1 MARETPPPSWQMS
14 LKFPY
19 FLLKTSLSI
28 ITMTSSYLTVLI
40 HILSMTSSICN
51 PCHKHKTAWC
61 PGPRRVCRP
70 YPEQPWGGGKDLSG
84 KNWFLKFYKIGTRI
98 MTQDPIIF
106 LLMFV
111 FRMQCAFANLL
122 QNWLLSSG
130 EVHWRRVKQR
140 GLWQWGGGRPGSR
153 CIFFYCK
160 QWTMSC
166 HPKTSLLR
174 ACILIMISLS
184 IWYCWCPAQVRR
196 GRRKVSLVR
205 RLSTRSE
212 WSAWEERPASPWY
225 RRWQWLEES
234 DKKCWS
240 IVVDN
245 WEVVFYFASS
255 YLSSSQWQQSGENLK
270 YDRGDNLWTV
280 SETISQMA
288 ASHSRHNFEQ
298 HPPTVDN
305 FNCKKRQMWG

>member
-1 MARETPPPSWQMS
+1 MCFCQSSTELTFEFRWSTLTACQATRTLAMRRRTTRI
-14 LKFPY
+14 KVH
-19 FLLKTSLSI
+19 FLLLQTINNVLS
-28 ITMTSSYLTVLI
+28 Y
-40 HILSMTSSICN
+40 
-51 PCHKHKTAWC
+51 
-61 PGPRRVCRP
+61 
-70 YPEQPWGGGKDLSG
+70 
-84 KNWFLKFYKIGTRI
+84 KN
-98 MTQDPIIF
+98 
-106 LLMFV
+106 
-111 FRMQCAFANLL
+111 
-122 QNWLLSSG
+122 
-130 EVHWRRVKQR
+130 
-140 GLWQWGGGRPGSR
+140 
-153 CIFFYCK
+153 
-160 QWTMSC
+160 
-166 HPKTSLLR
+166 
-174 ACILIMISLS
+174 ILIMISLS

-196 GRRKVSLVR
+196 GRRRVSLGR

-225 RRWQWLEES
+225 WRWQWLEES

>member
-1 MARETPPPSWQMS
+1 
-14 LKFPY
+14 
-19 FLLKTSLSI
+19 
-28 ITMTSSYLTVLI
+28 MTSSYLTVLI

-51 PCHKHKTAWC
+51 PCHNHKTTWC

-70 YPEQPWGGGKDLSG
+70 HPEQPWGGGKDLSG
-84 KNWFLKFYKIGTRI
+84 KNWYLKFSKIGTRI
-98 MTQDPIIF
+98 RGKTQHPMIF

-122 QNWLLSSG
+122 QIWLLSSG

-140 GLWQWGGGRPGSR
+140 GLWQRGGGGPGSR

-174 ACILIMISLS
+174 ACILIMISL
-184 IWYCWCPAQVRR
+184 ILLMPQVRR
-196 GRRKVSLVR
+196 GRRRVSLER

-225 RRWQWLEES
+225 RRSPWP
-234 DKKCWS
+234 WS
-240 IVVDN
+240 TTW
-245 WEVVFYFASS
+245 WERSIYCSGQLGSGLPFCFF
-255 YLSSSQWQQSGENLK
+255 LS
-270 YDRGDNLWTV
+270 
-280 SETISQMA
+280 
-288 ASHSRHNFEQ
+288 
-298 HPPTVDN
+298 
-305 FNCKKRQMWG
+305 

>member
-1 MARETPPPSWQMS
+1 MCFCQSSTELTFEFRWSTLTACQATRTLAMRRRTTRI
-14 LKFPY
+14 KVH
-19 FLLKTSLSI
+19 FLLLQTMNNVLSSKNI
-28 ITMTSSYLTVLI
+28 SSEGLHLNHDIAEYLI
-40 HILSMTSSICN
+40 
-51 PCHKHKTAWC
+51 
-61 PGPRRVCRP
+61 
-70 YPEQPWGGGKDLSG
+70 
-84 KNWFLKFYKIGTRI
+84 
-98 MTQDPIIF
+98 
-106 LLMFV
+106 LLM
-111 FRMQCAFANLL
+111 
-122 QNWLLSSG
+122 
-130 EVHWRRVKQR
+130 
-140 GLWQWGGGRPGSR
+140 P
-153 CIFFYCK
+153 
-160 QWTMSC
+160 
-166 HPKTSLLR
+166 
-174 ACILIMISLS
+174 
-184 IWYCWCPAQVRR
+184 QVRR
-196 GRRKVSLVR
+196 GRRKVSLER

-225 RRWQWLEES
+225 WRWQWLEES

>member
-1 MARETPPPSWQMS
+1 MCFCQFSTDLTFEFRWSTLTAYQATRTLAMRRRTTRI
-14 LKFPY
+14 KVH
-19 FLLKTSLSI
+19 FLLLQTMNNVLSSKNI
-28 ITMTSSYLTVLI
+28 SSEGLHLNHDIAEYLI
-40 HILSMTSSICN
+40 
-51 PCHKHKTAWC
+51 
-61 PGPRRVCRP
+61 
-70 YPEQPWGGGKDLSG
+70 
-84 KNWFLKFYKIGTRI
+84 
-98 MTQDPIIF
+98 
-106 LLMFV
+106 LLM
-111 FRMQCAFANLL
+111 
-122 QNWLLSSG
+122 
-130 EVHWRRVKQR
+130 
-140 GLWQWGGGRPGSR
+140 P
-153 CIFFYCK
+153 
-160 QWTMSC
+160 
-166 HPKTSLLR
+166 
-174 ACILIMISLS
+174 
-184 IWYCWCPAQVRR
+184 QVRR
-196 GRRKVSLVR
+196 GRRRVSLGR

-225 RRWQWLEES
+225 WRWQWLEES

>member
-1 MARETPPPSWQMS
+1 
-14 LKFPY
+14 
-19 FLLKTSLSI
+19 
-28 ITMTSSYLTVLI
+28 MTSSYLTVLI

-51 PCHKHKTAWC
+51 PCHNHKTTWC

-70 YPEQPWGGGKDLSG
+70 HPEQPWGGGKDLSG
-84 KNWFLKFYKIGTRI
+84 KNWYLKFSKIGTRI
-98 MTQDPIIF
+98 RGKTQHPMIF
-106 LLMFV
+106 LMMFV

-122 QNWLLSSG
+122 QIWLLSSG

-140 GLWQWGGGRPGSR
+140 GLWQRGGGGPGSR

-184 IWYCWCPAQVRR
+184 IWYCWCPRWGGGGEEWVWRGDCRHVQSDRLEKK
-196 GRRKVSLVR
+196 GRRVLGIGDHHDHDQQ
-205 RLSTRSE
+205 LD
-212 WSAWEERPASPWY
+212 
-225 RRWQWLEES
+225 ES
-234 DKKCWS
+234 DQS

-245 WEVVFYFASS
+245 WEVVFHFASS
-255 YLSSSQWQQSGENLK
+255 YLSSPQWQQSGENLK

-305 FNCKKRQMWG
+305 FNCKTRQMWG

>member
-1 MARETPPPSWQMS
+1 MFFCQ
-14 LKFPY
+14 
-19 FLLKTSLSI
+19 
-28 ITMTSSYLTVLI
+28 SSTDLTFEFRWSTL
-40 HILSMTSSICN
+40 
-51 PCHKHKTAWC
+51 TAC
-61 PGPRRVCRP
+61 QAMRTLATRRRT
-70 YPEQPWGGGKDLSG
+70 
-84 KNWFLKFYKIGTRI
+84 TRI
-98 MTQDPIIF
+98 KVHF
-106 LLMFV
+106 L
-111 FRMQCAFANLL
+111 
-122 QNWLLSSG
+122 
-130 EVHWRRVKQR
+130 H
-140 GLWQWGGGRPGSR
+140 
-153 CIFFYCK
+153 CK

-184 IWYCWCPAQVRR
+184 IWYCWCPRWGGGGEEWVWRGDCRHVQSDRLEKK
-196 GRRKVSLVR
+196 GRRVLGIGDHHDHDQQ
-205 RLSTRSE
+205 LD
-212 WSAWEERPASPWY
+212 
-225 RRWQWLEES
+225 ES
-234 DKKCWS
+234 DQS

-245 WEVVFYFASS
+245 WEVVFHFASS